1 MVIDT
6 SAIIAILANEP
17 EAPKLARAIQSD
29 AIRLLSAANLLETAI
44 VIEAR
49 YGAIGGEKLDELLQ
63 IAQVDIEPVTAE
75 TAAIARV
82 TYRTY
87 GKGVHPAGLNFGDCF
102 AYALAKQTGQP
113 LLFKGDDFAQTDV
126 QAVL

>member
-44 VIEAR
+44 VIEA
-49 YGAIGGEKLDELLQ
+49 G
-63 IAQVDIEPVTAE
+63 TAPSVGRNSMNCFKSHKS
-75 TAAIARV
+75 T
-82 TYRTY
+82 
-87 GKGVHPAGLNFGDCF
+87 LNR
-102 AYALAKQTGQP
+102 
-113 LLFKGDDFAQTDV
+113 
-126 QAVL
+126 